1 MSQDCRGFTIIE
13 GFRHS
18 PMEPARH
25 SSSHRGPCQTSTDR
39 PRRSRNQNV
48 RGDLALALIA
58 AEERVGALLEDRS
71 WLGRE
76 LQRCVLRSLNAISLS
91 LHEERRRK
99 SRGVAGNARPG
110 DLVTKQ
116 IVQTARDLR
125 RLILRLESGT
135 MHRFSLAVELRRLV
149 ATYKPVSPLAVTL
162 DIRPGAL
169 ECLTQEE
176 AHVLLTVAR
185 EALSNCVRHAEASN
199 ATITLYSRR
208 TRIGLT
214 IGDDGKGF
222 SPADRR
228 STGYGLTNMA
238 ACLEMLGWQLSIRS
252 QIGRGT
258 VITAEYVSEP
268 ILSAV

>member
-1 MSQDCRGFTIIE
+1 
-13 GFRHS
+13 
-18 PMEPARH
+18 
-25 SSSHRGPCQTSTDR
+25 
-39 PRRSRNQNV
+39 
-48 RGDLALALIA
+48 
-58 AEERVGALLEDRS
+58 
-71 WLGRE
+71 
-76 LQRCVLRSLNAISLS
+76 
-91 LHEERRRK
+91 
-99 SRGVAGNARPG
+99 
-110 DLVTKQ
+110 
-116 IVQTARDLR
+116 
-125 RLILRLESGT
+125 
-135 MHRFSLAVELRRLV
+135 
-149 ATYKPVSPLAVTL
+149 
-162 DIRPGAL
+162 
-169 ECLTQEE
+169 
-176 AHVLLTVAR
+176 VAR